1 MLNLFRTRWS
11 ACAAVLLALFILAG
25 CGGAKPE
32 PTKAAAAQ
40 PAPVQQTCPECP
52 KVDSAAIL
60 KDGFRSAATNYF
72 NNLPSDS
79 NNIKAPDV
87 QKMIESKTVFYGV
100 DIRRP
105 EDYAKGHLPGFVN
118 IPFGQVGQNLDKLP
132 MDKLIIVQCYT
143 GQTASQTTGVLR
155 MMGYNAKNLHFGFQ
169 GVTDNKLP
177 TVQ

>member
-1 MLNLFRTRWS
+1 MLNSFRTRWLPY
-11 ACAAVLLALFILAG
+11 AAILMVVAMLAG

-40 PAPVQQTCPECP
+40 QTCPECP
-52 KVDSAAIL
+52 KVDTAAIV
-60 KDGFRSAATNYF
+60 KDSFRTAATNYF

-87 QKMIESKTVFYGV
+87 QKMIDSKTDFYGV

-105 EDYAKGHLPGFVN
+105 EDYAKGHLAGFVN
-118 IPFGQVGQNLDKLP
+118 IPFAQVGQNLDKLP
-132 MDKLIIVQCYT
+132 KDKLIIVQCYT

-169 GVTDNKLP
+169 GVTENKVP